1 MSNFQN
7 QGKQSECERDI
18 LIDFLMSKGFVGEM
32 RMFSDYI
39 ELSNDKSFIRIPQQ
53 KVLTHAMILGVLQNA
68 GLGYSEFE
76 EHLLSIG
83 RMKSLIDMGLKTPT
97 FRK

>member
-1 MSNFQN
+1 MSNFQRRK
-7 QGKQSECERDI
+7 KQSECERDI
-18 LIDFLMSKGFVGEM
+18 LIDFLMSKGYVGKMKWISEGT
-32 RMFSDYI
+32 Y
-39 ELSNDKSFIRIPQQ
+39 LSKEETFIAIPNEP
-53 KVLTHAMILGVLQNA
+53 VLTKAMVLDVLQNA
-68 GLGYSEFE
+68 GLSYSEFE